1 MEDFLS
7 GLVLKTPLSNGVPGV
22 QVQSLAGELRL
33 HIVQWVRIKDFVVE
47 INTLN
52 VVSSYPIHGMNKV
65 LQDQSPIKTLRD
77 HEIPLLEA
85 QYCLERGKSSGNEQG
100 R

>member
-33 HIVQWVRIKDFVVE
+33 HMLWGVTQK
-47 INTLN
+47 L
-52 VVSSYPIHGMNKV
+52 K
-65 LQDQSPIKTLRD
+65 K
-77 HEIPLLEA
+77 
-85 QYCLERGKSSGNEQG
+85 KSCKEWAK
-100 R
+100 